1 MFIGPSKGS
10 ILPCVR
16 NATRHSGGF
25 TCVGSSMS
33 KTVSE
38 HMARIAQPGSTAK
51 VGRHGEEKEPV
62 VFQIY
67 RVGKLEAG
75 VCLPAVV
82 GVEVNA
88 VGVEV
93 NAVVGAKA
101 AVTLT
106 LAREVAASAV
116 AVAVILATT
125 LPKIL
130 PAARKVGA
138 TLAQQVTE
146 AATAATLAREVIATA
161 TAATLPRMARKVTV
175 AATAATLAREVT
187 APAAAATLPRMA
199 R

>member
-25 TCVGSSMS
+25 TCVGLSMS

-67 RVGKLEAG
+67 RVGKLEAE
-75 VCLPAVV
+75 VCLPAV

-175 AATAATLAREVT
+175 AATAATLAREVIAT
-187 APAAAATLPRMA
+187 ATAVTLPRMA